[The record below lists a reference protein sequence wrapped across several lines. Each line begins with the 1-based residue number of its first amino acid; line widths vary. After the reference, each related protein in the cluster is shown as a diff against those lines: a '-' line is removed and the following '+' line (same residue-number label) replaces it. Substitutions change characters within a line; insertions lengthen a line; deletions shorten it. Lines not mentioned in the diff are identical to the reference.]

1 MQDSKKIPAQCLIQ
15 EDNLGC
21 ASSGWELNA
30 GKKFSENRLLS
41 PPPHELIEMEANQSE
56 TPPNKVI
63 QLNEV
68 GIDYTSQNIA
78 QVENMDISFEVCS

>member
-1 MQDSKKIPAQCLIQ
+1 M
-15 EDNLGC
+15 GC

-78 QVENMDISFEVCS
+78 QVENMDIIFEVCS